1 MAGLVAAARARE
13 LGAEPLVLEKGDRA
27 GGSMLLSSGVVW
39 RYRSLEAFRA
49 ECPGGDP
56 ALQREIVER
65 LDEAI
70 EWLESL
76 GAPVVEQETGNP
88 RTVGKRFDP
97 PGLTEALVRAAG
109 QVDLGRGLVPG
120 TETGLNEPWPVS
132 DARHGFEGPLI
143 LATGGFPVR
152 LARERGLLLRANR
165 WSEGDGLDF
174 ARERGAGVSSDLDEF
189 YGRAMPALETVAE
202 QDFVRLT
209 QLYGHYATVRSYDRS
224 ERFEGE
230 PSWSETD
237 LVQQIARWPEAL
249 AWYTV
254 EQGDLEERVRER
266 TVGEMIAEA
275 RKAGVRVEEGDGTIS
290 VLVRASVTQTLGGLR
305 IDERARVAGTEDLYA
320 AGADVGGISTG
331 GYSSGLAAALV
342 FGRIAAEDALSR
354 A

>member
-13 LGAEPLVLEKGDRA
+13 LGAEPVVLEKGNRA
-27 GGSMLLSSGVVW
+27 GGSMLLSSGVIW
-39 RYRSLEAFRA
+39 RYLSLDAFQA
-49 ECPGGDP
+49 ECPGGVP

-65 LDEAI
+65 LDDDL

-76 GAPVVEQETGNP
+76 GAPVVARETGNP
-88 RTVGKRFDP
+88 RTLGKQFDP
-97 PGLTEALVRAAG
+97 RGLTEALLRAAG
-109 QVDLGRGLVPG
+109 RVHVGRGLVPG
-120 TETGLNEPWPVS
+120 TGTGPQGPV
-132 DARHGFEGPLI
+132 L

-152 LARERGLLLRANR
+152 LARERGLMLRANR
-165 WSEGDGLDF
+165 WSEGEGLDHGVI
-174 ARERGAGVSSDLDEF
+174 RGAKMAGDLDEF
-189 YGRAMPALETVAE
+189 YGRAMPAVEEVAE
-202 QDFVRLT
+202 RDFVRLT
-209 QLYGHYATVRSYDRS
+209 QLYGRYATVMSHDMA

-254 EQGDLEERVRER
+254 EQTALEQRVRER
-266 TVGEMIAEA
+266 TVGEMIERAREA
-275 RKAGVRVEEGDGTIS
+275 GAPVEQEDGRVS

-305 IDERARVAGTEDLYA
+305 IDERAQVVGAEGLYA
-320 AGADVGGISTG
+320 AGADVGGISSG

-342 FGRIAAEDALSR
+342 FGRIAAEEALSR

>member
-13 LGAEPLVLEKGDRA
+13 LGVEPVVLEKGDRA

-39 RYRSLEAFRA
+39 RYLSLDAFQA

-56 ALQREIVER
+56 VLQREIIER
-65 LDEAI
+65 LDEGL

-76 GAPVVEQETGNP
+76 GAPVVAQETGNP
-88 RTVGKRFDP
+88 RTVGKQFDP
-97 PGLTEALVRAAG
+97 RGLTEALLRAAG
-109 QVDLGRGLVPG
+109 QVHLGRGLVPG
-120 TETGLNEPWPVS
+120 TETGLQGPV
-132 DARHGFEGPLI
+132 L

-152 LARERGLLLRANR
+152 LARGRGLMLRANR
-165 WSEGDGLDF
+165 WSEGEGLDHGL
-174 ARERGAGVSSDLDEF
+174 AHGAEAAGDLDEF
-189 YGRAMPALETVAE
+189 YGRAMPAVGEVAE
-202 QDFVRLT
+202 RDFVRLT
-209 QLYGHYATVRSYDRS
+209 QLYGRYATVTSHDMAQ
-224 ERFEGE
+224 RFEGE

-254 EQGDLEERVRER
+254 ERAALNERVRER
-266 TVGEMIAEA
+266 TVGEMIERA
-275 RKAGVRVEEGDGTIS
+275 RDAGAPVEQEDGRIS

-305 IDERARVAGTEDLYA
+305 IDEHARVAGTEGLYA
-320 AGADVGGISTG
+320 AGADVGGISSG

-342 FGRIAAEDALSR
+342 FGRIAAEEALSR